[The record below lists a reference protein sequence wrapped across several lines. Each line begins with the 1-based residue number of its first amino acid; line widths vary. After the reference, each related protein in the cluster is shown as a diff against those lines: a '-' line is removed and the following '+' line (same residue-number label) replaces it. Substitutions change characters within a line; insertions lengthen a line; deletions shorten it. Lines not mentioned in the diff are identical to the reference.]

1 MKKIGILTFH
11 RVVNDGSVLQ
21 AYCLFKY
28 LQTKFPN
35 AIVEIINYQPAKI
48 NKRIYRSFIA
58 KKWPFWQHSNWR
70 KFSSHNQFYR
80 KYTKLSNDRIVTDDL
95 EKANAFIKQQGYDAV
110 FVGSDTVWDVR
121 KDGGAP
127 DVPNIYFLPNVG
139 YTKKIAFAASMDKG
153 EPETVTKKLWY
164 EQIEYV
170 KDFDFI
176 TVRDEATRKKLT
188 EYGIPT
194 ADIHFMPD
202 PTFLW
207 DFRDIAAFPDGI
219 KFNFD
224 NVAGLAVADANLRSE
239 ITQQLL
245 KQGFN
250 VMNLLGP
257 VDKDHI
263 PLPNYLS
270 FENRIA
276 LYSKLKFMVTD
287 RFHGTILTLK
297 QSKAPVLFIEASD
310 YYPKPNGKGR
320 DLFRRLGLTSMFWRW
335 ENHIA
340 IPSNLVEEYVS
351 KSMHIEWPV
360 CEQMK
365 KIEEQGNK
373 LFSCIVQDIFTEI

>member
-28 LQTKFPN
+28 LQSKFHD
-35 AIVEIINYQPAKI
+35 ATIEIINYQPAKI
-48 NKRIYRSFIA
+48 SNRIYRSFIV
-58 KKWPFWQHSNWR
+58 KKWPFWQHANWR
-70 KFSSHNQFYR
+70 KFHSHNQFYQ
-80 KYTKLSNDRIVTDDL
+80 KYTKLSSNRLVTDNL
-95 EKANAFIKQQGYDAV
+95 EKANAFIRQQEYDVV

-127 DVPNIYFLPNVG
+127 DVPNIYFLPDVS

-153 EPETVTKKLWY
+153 EPEMISQKLWY
-164 EQIEYV
+164 QQIEYI
-170 KDFDFI
+170 KDFDCI

-188 EYGIPT
+188 GYGIPNT
-194 ADIHFMPD
+194 NIHFMPD

-207 DFRDIAAFPDGI
+207 DFKDIALFPSNI
-219 KFNFD
+219 KFSSD
-224 NVAGLAVADANLRSE
+224 NVAGIAVADDNLRLE
-239 ITQQLL
+239 VTRQLL
-245 KQGFN
+245 KHGFN

-257 VDKDHI
+257 LNKDHI
-263 PLPNYLS
+263 PLPGYLS

-297 QSKAPVLFIEASD
+297 QSKAPVLFVEASD

-320 DLFRRLGLTSMFWRW
+320 DLFERLGLTSMLWRW
-335 ENHIA
+335 ENRKT
-340 IPSNLVEEYVS
+340 IPNSLVEEYISES
-351 KSMHIEWPV
+351 KQIEWPV
-360 CEQMK
+360 SAQMK
-365 KIEEQGNK
+365 KMEEQGNT
-373 LFSCIVQDIFTEI
+373 LFSDITRNIIARR